1 MRVIFFIPGVIFSF
15 FLNNQCICIGR
26 YFFFPQVELLNMFLP
41 FFILPFH
48 SRNMYIS
55 NGRAVYENSDFF
67 AKLKMQ
73 LEEKIRYNV

>member
-1 MRVIFFIPGVIFSF
+1 MYLHWQVF
-15 FLNNQCICIGR
+15 
-26 YFFFPQVELLNMFLP
+26 FFFPQVELLNMFLP